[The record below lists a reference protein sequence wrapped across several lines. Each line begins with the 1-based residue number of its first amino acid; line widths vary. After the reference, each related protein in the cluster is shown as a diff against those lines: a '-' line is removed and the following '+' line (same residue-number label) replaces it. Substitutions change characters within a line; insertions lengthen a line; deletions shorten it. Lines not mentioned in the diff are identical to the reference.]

1 MRSVAS
7 TWNGPVAIES
17 RSVDG
22 ELLALFGSSR
32 YDRLN
37 RIVHDGVIE
46 TYKRELT
53 PCCSALLENERTIGQ
68 YVDDGG
74 RRRTTVPGDWYKD
87 PHTMSTFE
95 LFRAI
100 GRLES
105 LIEYQE
111 RKNASYEEETKVL
124 RLAMLQLQLQVDD
137 KFCVLELKE
146 RDLGK

>member
-1 MRSVAS
+1 
-7 TWNGPVAIES
+7 
-17 RSVDG
+17 
-22 ELLALFGSSR
+22 
-32 YDRLN
+32 
-37 RIVHDGVIE
+37 VIE

-68 YVDDGG
+68 FVDES
-74 RRRTTVPGDWYKD
+74 RRRSGASGDWYKD
-87 PHTMSTFE
+87 PHTMSAFE
-95 LFRAI
+95 LFKGI

-111 RKNASYEEETKVL
+111 KKNADYAEETKVL

-137 KFCVLELKE
+137 KYCVLELRE